1 VTSSRAIRR
10 GLQIAVSLLLSAGF
24 LYLALRGEDW
34 VAIRAELANTRYSYL
49 AVMAVVGTY
58 VMYARCQRWRLLIE
72 AAVGHRPAMAPLFS
86 ATAIGFMAN
95 MLLPLRVGEFARP
108 YVASRR
114 ANISL
119 STALATTVLERIF
132 DLLVLFAFGLWVLA
146 TANVPDTVRSFTWL
160 AGIGALVLIIGVAIV
175 HANRNTLL
183 PLIDRM
189 WNVFPPSVAGQIR
202 LLEHEFLDGITTIA
216 NPRVFARV
224 VAWSFYI
231 WFVIAASF
239 AMGFLATS
247 ISVPFLAGGVTV
259 TTIVALAVSLPG
271 APGFV
276 GQFEWGCK
284 LALQQI
290 YGIDGAQAVGFSIVT
305 HITQFVTQVA
315 VGLVYLVREG
325 LSLAQLGRL
334 EPESD
339 DEPK

>member
-1 VTSSRAIRR
+1 VPSSRATRR
-10 GLQIAVSLLLSAGF
+10 GLQIAVSLLLSAIF

-34 VAIRAELANTRYSYL
+34 AAIRAELRNTRYVYL
-49 AVMAVVGTY
+49 LAMGVLGTY
-58 VMYARCQRWRLLIE
+58 IMYARCQRWRVLIT
-72 AAVGHRPAMAPLFS
+72 AAVGSPPAIGPLFS

-114 ANISL
+114 ANVPL
-119 STALATTVLERIF
+119 TTALATTVLERIF

-146 TANVPDTVRSFTWL
+146 TADVPEIVRQFTWL
-160 AGIGALVLIIGVAIV
+160 AGVAAGVLIVGVAIV
-175 HANRNTLL
+175 HANRSTLL
-183 PLIDRM
+183 PVIDKL
-189 WNVFPPSVAGQIR
+189 WNVFPEAVAGQIR

-216 NPRVFARV
+216 NPRVLLSV
-224 VAWSFYI
+224 VAWSVYI
-231 WFVIAASF
+231 WLLVAVGF
-239 AMGFLATS
+239 ALGFFATG
-247 ISVPFLAGGVTV
+247 IDVPFLAGGVTV

-284 LALQQI
+284 IALQQV
-290 YGIDGAQAVGFSIVT
+290 YGVEGARAVGFSIVT

-325 LSLAQLGRL
+325 LSLGQLGRL
-334 EPESD
+334 EAGSKDPE
-339 DEPK
+339 

>member
-1 VTSSRAIRR
+1 MSRATRR
-10 GLQIAVSLLLSAGF
+10 GLQIAGSLFLSAIF

-34 VAIRAELANTRYSYL
+34 TAIRSELANTRYSYL
-49 AVMAVVGTY
+49 LAMAVLGTY
-58 VMYARCQRWRLLIE
+58 VMYVRCQRWRVLIE
-72 AAVGHRPAMAPLFS
+72 AAVGARPAMGPLFS

-108 YVASRR
+108 FVASRR
-114 ANISL
+114 AGVPL
-119 STALATTVLERIF
+119 TTALATTVLERIF

-146 TANVPDTVRSFTWL
+146 TADVPDIIRHFTWL
-160 AGIGALVLIIGVAIV
+160 AGIAAGILIVGVGIV

-183 PLIDRM
+183 PIIDRL
-189 WNVFPPSVAGQIR
+189 WNVFPAAVAGQIR

-216 NPRVFARV
+216 NPRILLVV
-224 VAWSFYI
+224 VAWSAYV
-231 WFVIAASF
+231 WFLIAASF
-239 AMGFLATS
+239 ALGFLAVG
-247 ISVPFLAGGVTV
+247 IDVPFLAGGVTV

-290 YGIDGAQAVGFSIVT
+290 YGVEGARAVGFSIVT
-305 HITQFVTQVA
+305 HITQFVTQVC

-325 LSLAQLGRL
+325 LSLGQLGRL
-334 EPESD
+334 EAGSRDTE
-339 DEPK
+339 